1 MSNDAHSTS
10 TTSTTAHEIAHNWLE
25 KFSAAFDVAAVT
37 TLRKHWAAY
46 FWMTAIGGISP
57 LFLEPH
63 HRRGIACSSRHDIRD
78 LARVS
83 SFQLQPHEQRR

>member
-57 LFLEPH
+57 LFP
-63 HRRGIACSSRHDIRD
+63 GTSPPQRD
-78 LARVS
+78 C
-83 SFQLQPHEQRR
+83 LQFAT